1 MKRFD
6 TSKLLRRQF
15 ANFFSLFFVLS
26 GRRASVDFLK
36 ANKEITREIELE
48 VRDIMAKK
56 LSAGGATTSSDDDYD
71 EEEDMEEGGSDRD
84 GEDSEF
90 QSDV

>member
-1 MKRFD
+1 M
-6 TSKLLRRQF
+6 
-15 ANFFSLFFVLS
+15 
-26 GRRASVDFLK
+26 DFLK

-48 VRDIMAKK
+48 VREIMAKK
-56 LSAGGATTSSDDDYD
+56 LSAGGAASSSDDNYD
-71 EEEDMEEGGSDRD
+71 EEEDMEEGGSNGD